1 MSDCTRC
8 GNDLGLFHRGP
19 LCDACEANDERARL
33 LEAVGAIARIRASGG
48 ADEAAKSSLAR
59 LLAAEGEGDRSRD
72 ARGRTVRTL
81 ATAAVEEEITTALA
95 TDDPTGEK
103 DARLLDLV
111 LAVKSAAPEDDSLAM
126 AIQKSIQP
134 HLAELHL
141 REIRRGRFPTV
152 QSAAIPLE
160 GDEVAVFQ
168 DQAELLEPSPVRGT
182 KGAFAST
189 RVRVSD
195 DVWVRVGGFGAE
207 SSPKRVEMHS
217 TDRGTLT
224 VTTGRVVF
232 IGAARTVQFKRSAVL
247 TTVVGE
253 PTFLAGPTITFH
265 FEKRRNPV
273 GFRLGPDAARLL
285 EAILNYRPVAFPDA
299 GETVLKDRSRVER
312 TDEDSGRGAPWWKS
326 DPGAG

>member
-1 MSDCTRC
+1 
-8 GNDLGLFHRGP
+8 
-19 LCDACEANDERARL
+19 
-33 LEAVGAIARIRASGG
+33 
-48 ADEAAKSSLAR
+48 
-59 LLAAEGEGDRSRD
+59 
-72 ARGRTVRTL
+72 
-81 ATAAVEEEITTALA
+81 
-95 TDDPTGEK
+95 
-103 DARLLDLV
+103 
-111 LAVKSAAPEDDSLAM
+111 
-126 AIQKSIQP
+126 
-134 HLAELHL
+134 
-141 REIRRGRFPTV
+141 V
-152 QSAAIPLE
+152 QSVAIPLE
-160 GDEVAVFQ
+160 LEEIALFE

-232 IGAARTVQFKRSAVL
+232 IGAARTVQFERSAVL

-273 GFRLGPDAARLL
+273 GFRLGQDAARLL
-285 EAILNYRPVAFPDA
+285 EAILNYRPAQSAA
-299 GETVLKDRSRVER
+299 GATGLKDRSRVEL
-312 TDEDSGRGAPWWKS
+312 TDDDPGRGDPWWKS